1 MELDAKESEVELLL
15 QKIALNSSDSAS
27 MHSGNELEGSGDEL
41 LGKSAYYV
49 ARIMLRIKCFKFN
62 IRHWRRTPRAD

>member
-41 LGKSAYYV
+41 LGKGLYYV
-49 ARIMLRIKCFKFN
+49 EYSLINVLTR
-62 IRHWRRTPRAD
+62 